1 MSEQSSDQAQQH
13 SLPLITH
20 LLELRDRI
28 LKVVVVVLVIFFSLV
43 YFANDIYHYIAIPL
57 TSQLPEGSS
66 MIATGVATPFFTPIK
81 LTIVLSIFIAIPA
94 ILHQVW
100 AFIAPGLYKHERKL
114 IAPLVISSALL
125 FYMGMVFSYY
135 VVFPLVFSFFTST
148 APEGVTIATDISSY
162 LDFVLKLFFA
172 FGLAFEIPVATLVLC
187 WTGATTPD
195 ALRAKRPYIVVAAF
209 VFGMLLTPPDVISQ
223 TLLAV
228 PMLILFELG
237 LLFARFYVKKSDQ
250 GDNADIDIDVNDSE
264 NVKETENTIHKE
276 PK

>member
-1 MSEQSSDQAQQH
+1 MSEQPSEQEQH
-13 SLPLITH
+13 SLPLIHH

-28 LKVVVVVLVIFFSLV
+28 LKVVVIVLAVFLSLV
-43 YFANDIYHYIAIPL
+43 YFSNDIYHYIAIPL
-57 TSQLPEGSS
+57 TSQLPVGSS

-81 LTIVLSIFIAIPA
+81 LTIVLSIFITIPA
-94 ILHQVW
+94 ILYQLW
-100 AFIAPGLYKHERKL
+100 AFIAPGLYKHERRL
-114 IAPLVISSALL
+114 VVPLVISSAFL
-125 FYMGMVFSYY
+125 FYLGMVFAYY

-172 FGLAFEIPVATLVLC
+172 FGLAFEIPVATLLLC

-195 ALRAKRPYIVVAAF
+195 SLRAKRPYIVVGAF
-209 VFGMLLTPPDVISQ
+209 IIGMLLTPPDVISQ

-237 LLFARFYVKKSDQ
+237 LLFSRFYVKKADEEDSL
-250 GDNADIDIDVNDSE
+250 DNETNGND
-264 NVKETENTIHKE
+264 
-276 PK
+276 

>member
-1 MSEQSSDQAQQH
+1 MSEQSSDQTQH

-28 LKVVVVVLVIFFSLV
+28 LRVVIVVLVIFFSLV

-57 TSQLPEGSS
+57 TSQLPIGSS

-81 LTIVLSIFIAIPA
+81 LTIVLSIFVAIPA

-100 AFIAPGLYKHERKL
+100 AFIAPGLYKHERRL

-125 FYMGMVFSYY
+125 FYLGMMFAYY
-135 VVFPLVFSFFTST
+135 VVFPLAFSFFTST

-187 WTGATTPD
+187 WTGATTPE

-237 LLFARFYVKKSDQ
+237 LLFARFYVKKPED
-250 GDNADIDIDVNDSE
+250 DEEV
-264 NVKETENTIHKE
+264 ENTIHKQS
-276 PK
+276 KQSD

>member
-1 MSEQSSDQAQQH
+1 MSEQTSDQAQH

-20 LLELRDRI
+20 LLELRDRV
-28 LKVVVVVLVIFFSLV
+28 LKVVVVVLAIFLSLV
-43 YFANDIYHYIAIPL
+43 YFSNDIYHYIAIPL

-94 ILHQVW
+94 ILYQVW
-100 AFIAPGLYKHERKL
+100 AFIAPGLYKHEQKL
-114 IAPLVISSALL
+114 VAPLVISSALL
-125 FYMGMVFSYY
+125 FYLGMVFSYY

-172 FGLAFEIPVATLVLC
+172 FGLAFEIPVATLLLC

-195 ALRAKRPYIVVAAF
+195 SLRAKRPYIVVAAF
-209 VFGMLLTPPDVISQ
+209 IFGMLLTPPDVISQ

-237 LLFARFYVKKSDQ
+237 LLFARFYVKKPASVDEL
-250 GDNADIDIDVNDSE
+250 DSE
-264 NVKETENTIHKE
+264 ENTIHKE
-276 PK
+276 PKAND

>member
-1 MSEQSSDQAQQH
+1 MSDSDNQAAPQH
-13 SLPLITH
+13 SLPLLSH
-20 LLELRDRI
+20 LLELRDRLLRI
-28 LKVVVVVLVIFFSLV
+28 IAIVMMLFLSLV
-43 YFANDIYHYIAIPL
+43 YFANDIYQYLAIPL
-57 TSQLPEGSS
+57 TSQLPEGAS

-125 FYMGMVFSYY
+125 FYLGMVFAYY
-135 VVFPLVFSFFTST
+135 VVFPLVFSFFTSV

-172 FGLAFEIPVATLVLC
+172 FGLAFEIPIATLLLC
-187 WTGATTPD
+187 WTGATTPEK
-195 ALRAKRPYIVVAAF
+195 LKLKRPYIVVAAF
-209 VFGMLLTPPDVISQ
+209 IFGMLLTPPDVISQ

-228 PMLILFELG
+228 PMLILFEIG
-237 LLFARFYVKKSDQ
+237 LLFARFYVP
-250 GDNADIDIDVNDSE
+250 
-264 NVKETENTIHKE
+264 KEVEE
-276 PK
+276 

>member
-1 MSEQSSDQAQQH
+1 MSEQTPHQAQH
-13 SLPLITH
+13 DLPLISH
-20 LLELRDRI
+20 LLELRNRL
-28 LKVVVVVLVIFFSLV
+28 LKVIVVILVVFLGLV

-81 LTIVLSIFIAIPA
+81 LTLVLSIFVTIPA
-94 ILHQVW
+94 ILYQVW
-100 AFIAPGLYKHERKL
+100 AFIAPGLYKQERKL

-125 FYMGMVFSYY
+125 FYLGMAFSYY
-135 VVFPLVFSFFTST
+135 VVFPLAFAFFTGT

-195 ALRAKRPYIVVAAF
+195 ALRAKRPYIIVAAF

-228 PMLILFELG
+228 PMLLLFELG
-237 LLFARFYVKKSDQ
+237 LLFARFYVKDPE
-250 GDNADIDIDVNDSE
+250 AE
-264 NVKETENTIHKE
+264 NNIHKE
-276 PK
+276 SVSDD

>member
-1 MSEQSSDQAQQH
+1 MSEQTPHQAQH
-13 SLPLITH
+13 DLPLISH
-20 LLELRDRI
+20 LLELRNRL
-28 LKVVVVVLVIFFSLV
+28 LKVIVVILVVFLGLV

-81 LTIVLSIFIAIPA
+81 LTLVLSIFITIPA
-94 ILHQVW
+94 ILYQVW
-100 AFIAPGLYKHERKL
+100 AFIAPGLYKQERKL

-125 FYMGMVFSYY
+125 FYLGMAFSYY
-135 VVFPLVFSFFTST
+135 VVFPLAFAFFTGT

-195 ALRAKRPYIVVAAF
+195 ALRAKRPYIIVAAF

-228 PMLILFELG
+228 PMLLLFELG
-237 LLFARFYVKKSDQ
+237 LLFARFYVKDPE
-250 GDNADIDIDVNDSE
+250 AE
-264 NVKETENTIHKE
+264 NNIHKE
-276 PK
+276 SVSDD